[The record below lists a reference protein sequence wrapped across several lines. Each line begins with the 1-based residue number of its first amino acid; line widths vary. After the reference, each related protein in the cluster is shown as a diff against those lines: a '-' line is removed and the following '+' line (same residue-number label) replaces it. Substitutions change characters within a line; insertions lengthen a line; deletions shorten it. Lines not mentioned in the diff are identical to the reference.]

1 MKKLEDF
8 ADDINKCSKCGLCQ
22 SVCPVY
28 KITGNDC
35 AVSRGKFVMLDG
47 VLKGDLKLNKNIEKY
62 LDMCLKCGKCK
73 DFCPSNIDV
82 CEIFNTAKY
91 ECAKSTFHGKVEKF
105 LESKWVFGNVLKI
118 FKFFVQ
124 CSAGFKPLT
133 RDYVPPSP
141 SRGEGIESF
150 SSLQPCNSAT
160 VRLLYFQGCVNTV
173 YPKTE
178 RAFKKICAHLDN
190 VVIIER
196 DFDCCGLPFLSCGNM
211 ERFEE
216 VKKHNLQLIES
227 CDFDYI
233 LTDCASCESTLKGY
247 MNPSHQEIEY
257 EQSSAVENPSSK
269 SKISVLP
276 QGEDKNLKINCNK
289 KLTMPLPKEEKASLV
304 REVSRSDGGF
314 SFVNAAEFLAGQDI
328 TFKFKKPVKVT
339 FHKPCHLEN
348 DDFLKP
354 LLEKCKN
361 VEYVEMK
368 DYDECCGFAGEFAI
382 KNPKISREISKQK
395 ALNAYET
402 GADYILTTCP
412 ACVMGL
418 HQGFLAAGKK
428 APKIMNIIEF
438 LSLAEVEGK

>member
-91 ECAKSTFHGKVEKF
+91 ECAKNTIQGKFEKF
-105 LESKWVFGNVLKI
+105 FESKLVFGTFMKFMKI
-118 FKFFVQ
+118 FRRIN
-124 CSAGFKPLT
+124 SAASISGN
-133 RDYVPPSP
+133 
-141 SRGEGIESF
+141 RGEGCIK
-150 SSLQPCNSAT
+150 
-160 VRLLYFQGCVNTV
+160 LLYFKGCVNNV

-178 RAFKKICAHLDN
+178 RALKKIFSNLN
-190 VVIIER
+190 VEIIER
-196 DFDCCGLPFLSCGNM
+196 DFDCCGLPFLSSGNM

-216 VKKHNLQLIES
+216 VKKYNLALMDS
-227 CDFDYI
+227 DFDYI

-247 MNPSHQEIEY
+247 FNSTHAP
-257 EQSSAVENPSSK
+257 
-269 SKISVLP
+269 LTT
-276 QGEDKNLKINCNK
+276 EDK
-289 KLTMPLPKEEKASLV
+289 KASFERAV
-304 REVSRSDGGF
+304 ARSDGGF
-314 SFVNAAEFLAGQDI
+314 SFVNAAEFLAGQNI
-328 TFKFKKPVKVT
+328 KFKFKKPVKVT

-354 LLEKCKN
+354 LLQKCEN
-361 VEYVEMK
+361 VEYIEAE
-368 DYDECCGFAGEFAI
+368 DYDECCGFAGEFAL
-382 KNPKISREISKQK
+382 KNHKISKAISVKK
-395 ALNAYET
+395 ADNIAKTNA
-402 GADYILTTCP
+402 DIVLTTCP
-412 ACVMGL
+412 ACILGIK
-418 HQGFLAAGKK
+418 QGFLFSGKK
-428 APKIMNIIEF
+428 SPKIMNIMDF
-438 LSLAEVEGK
+438 LADSQIIV

>member
-73 DFCPSNIDV
+73 NFCPSNIDV

-91 ECAKSTFHGKVEKF
+91 ECAKNTIQGKFEKF
-105 LESKWVFGNVLKI
+105 FESKLVFGTFMKFMKI
-118 FKFFVQ
+118 FRRIN
-124 CSAGFKPLT
+124 STASISGN
-133 RDYVPPSP
+133 
-141 SRGEGIESF
+141 RGEGCIK
-150 SSLQPCNSAT
+150 
-160 VRLLYFQGCVNTV
+160 LLYFKGCVNNV

-178 RAFKKICAHLDN
+178 RALKKIFSNLN
-190 VVIIER
+190 VEIIER
-196 DFDCCGLPFLSCGNM
+196 DFDCCGLPFLSSGNM

-216 VKKHNLQLIES
+216 VKKYNLALMDS
-227 CDFDYI
+227 DFDYI

-247 MNPSHQEIEY
+247 FNSTHAP
-257 EQSSAVENPSSK
+257 
-269 SKISVLP
+269 LTT
-276 QGEDKNLKINCNK
+276 EDK
-289 KLTMPLPKEEKASLV
+289 KASFERAV
-304 REVSRSDGGF
+304 ARSDGGF
-314 SFVNAAEFLAGQDI
+314 SFVNAAEFLAGQNI
-328 TFKFKKPVKVT
+328 KFKFKKPVKVT

-354 LLEKCKN
+354 LLQKCEN
-361 VEYVEMK
+361 VEYIEAE

-382 KNPKISREISKQK
+382 KNHKISKNISVKK
-395 ALNAYET
+395 ANNIAKTNA
-402 GADYILTTCP
+402 DIVLTTCP
-412 ACVMGL
+412 ACILGIK
-418 HQGFLAAGKK
+418 QGFLFSGKK
-428 APKIMNIIEF
+428 SPKVMNIMEF
-438 LSLAEVEGK
+438 LADSQIIV

>member
-91 ECAKSTFHGKVEKF
+91 ECAKNTFHGKVEKF
-105 LESKWVFGNVLKI
+105 LESKWVFGGFI
-118 FKFFVQ
+118 KFIKKF
-124 CSAGFKPLT
+124 PLI
-133 RDYVPPSP
+133 RPSDTF
-141 SRGEGIESF
+141 SRHRGEGY
-150 SSLQPCNSAT
+150 
-160 VRLLYFQGCVNTV
+160 VKLLYFKGCVNNV

-178 RAFKKICAHLDN
+178 RALKKIFSHLN
-190 VVIIER
+190 VEIIER
-196 DFDCCGLPFLSCGNM
+196 DFDCCGLPFLSSGNK

-216 VKKHNLQLIES
+216 VKKYNLELINN
-227 CDFDYI
+227 CHFDYI

-247 MNPSHQEIEY
+247 KNPSPGTTSHPLQ
-257 EQSSAVENPSSK
+257 QGARV
-269 SKISVLP
+269 KIL
-276 QGEDKNLKINCNK
+276 
-289 KLTMPLPKEEKASLV
+289 
-304 REVSRSDGGF
+304 
-314 SFVNAAEFLAGQDI
+314 NAAEFLVGQNI
-328 TFKFKKPVKVT
+328 KFKFKFKKPVKVT

-354 LLEKCKN
+354 LLEKCEN
-361 VEYVEMK
+361 VEYIEMK

-382 KNPKISREISKQK
+382 KNPKISRAISKQK
-395 ALNAYET
+395 ALNAVAT

-418 HQGFLAAGKK
+418 YQGFLAAGKK
-428 APKIMNIIEF
+428 TPKIMNIIEF
-438 LSLAEVEGK
+438 LSIAEILDLQSNAPAKPAVKD

>member
-73 DFCPSNIDV
+73 NFCPSNIDV

-91 ECAKSTFHGKVEKF
+91 ECAKNTLHGKFEKF
-105 LESKWVFGNVLKI
+105 FESKLVFGTFMKFMKI
-118 FKFFVQ
+118 FRRIN
-124 CSAGFKPLT
+124 SAASISGN
-133 RDYVPPSP
+133 
-141 SRGEGIESF
+141 RGEGCIK
-150 SSLQPCNSAT
+150 
-160 VRLLYFQGCVNTV
+160 LLYFKGCVNNV

-178 RAFKKICAHLDN
+178 RALKKIFSNLN
-190 VVIIER
+190 VEIIER
-196 DFDCCGLPFLSCGNM
+196 DFDCCGLPFLSSGNM

-216 VKKHNLQLIES
+216 VKKYNLALVDS
-227 CDFDYI
+227 DFDYI

-247 MNPSHQEIEY
+247 FNSTHAP
-257 EQSSAVENPSSK
+257 
-269 SKISVLP
+269 LTT
-276 QGEDKNLKINCNK
+276 EDK
-289 KLTMPLPKEEKASLV
+289 KASFERAV
-304 REVSRSDGGF
+304 ARSDGGF
-314 SFVNAAEFLAGQDI
+314 SFVNAAEFLAGQNI
-328 TFKFKKPVKVT
+328 KFKFKKPVKVT

-354 LLEKCKN
+354 LLQKCEN
-361 VEYVEMK
+361 VEYIEAE

-382 KNPKISREISKQK
+382 KNHKISKNISVKK
-395 ALNAYET
+395 ANNIAKTNA
-402 GADYILTTCP
+402 DIVLTTCP
-412 ACVMGL
+412 ACILGIK
-418 HQGFLAAGKK
+418 QGFLFSGKK
-428 APKIMNIIEF
+428 SPKIMNIMEF
-438 LSLAEVEGK
+438 LADSQIIV

>member
-91 ECAKSTFHGKVEKF
+91 ECAKNTIQGKFEKF
-105 LESKWVFGNVLKI
+105 FESKLVFGTFMKFMKI
-118 FKFFVQ
+118 FRRIN
-124 CSAGFKPLT
+124 STASISGN
-133 RDYVPPSP
+133 
-141 SRGEGIESF
+141 RGEGCIK
-150 SSLQPCNSAT
+150 
-160 VRLLYFQGCVNTV
+160 LLYFKGCVNNV

-178 RAFKKICAHLDN
+178 RALKKIFSNLN
-190 VVIIER
+190 VEIIER
-196 DFDCCGLPFLSCGNM
+196 DFDCCGLPFLSSGNM

-216 VKKHNLQLIES
+216 VKKYNLALMDS
-227 CDFDYI
+227 DFDYI

-247 MNPSHQEIEY
+247 FNSTHA
-257 EQSSAVENPSSK
+257 S
-269 SKISVLP
+269 LTT
-276 QGEDKNLKINCNK
+276 EDK
-289 KLTMPLPKEEKASLV
+289 KASFERAV
-304 REVSRSDGGF
+304 ARSDGGF
-314 SFVNAAEFLAGQDI
+314 SFVNAAEFLAGQNI
-328 TFKFKKPVKVT
+328 KFKFKKPVKVT
-339 FHKPCHLEN
+339 FHKPCHLDK

-354 LLEKCKN
+354 LLQKCEN
-361 VEYVEMK
+361 VEYIEAE

-382 KNPKISREISKQK
+382 KNHKISKNISVKK
-395 ALNAYET
+395 ANNIAKTNA
-402 GADYILTTCP
+402 DIVLTTCP
-412 ACVMGL
+412 ACILGIK
-418 HQGFLAAGKK
+418 QGFLFSGKK
-428 APKIMNIIEF
+428 SPKIMNIMDF
-438 LSLAEVEGK
+438 LADSQIIV

>member
-91 ECAKSTFHGKVEKF
+91 ECAKNTIQGKFEKF
-105 LESKWVFGNVLKI
+105 FESKLVFGTFMKFMKI
-118 FKFFVQ
+118 FRRIN
-124 CSAGFKPLT
+124 SAASISGN
-133 RDYVPPSP
+133 
-141 SRGEGIESF
+141 RGEGCIK
-150 SSLQPCNSAT
+150 
-160 VRLLYFQGCVNTV
+160 LLYFKGCVNNV

-178 RAFKKICAHLDN
+178 RALKKIFSNLN
-190 VVIIER
+190 VEIIER
-196 DFDCCGLPFLSCGNM
+196 DFDCCGLPFLSSGNM

-216 VKKHNLQLIES
+216 VKKYNLALMDS
-227 CDFDYI
+227 DFDYI

-247 MNPSHQEIEY
+247 FNSTHAPLTTEDKKASFE
-257 EQSSAVENPSSK
+257 SAV
-269 SKISVLP
+269 
-276 QGEDKNLKINCNK
+276 
-289 KLTMPLPKEEKASLV
+289 A
-304 REVSRSDGGF
+304 RSDGGF
-314 SFVNAAEFLAGQDI
+314 SFVNAAEFLAGQNI
-328 TFKFKKPVKVT
+328 KFKFKKPVKVT

-354 LLEKCKN
+354 LLQKCEN
-361 VEYVEMK
+361 VEYIEAE
-368 DYDECCGFAGEFAI
+368 DYDECCGFAGEFAL
-382 KNPKISREISKQK
+382 KNHKISKNISVKK
-395 ALNAYET
+395 ANNIAKTNA
-402 GADYILTTCP
+402 DIVLTTCP
-412 ACVMGL
+412 ACILGIK
-418 HQGFLAAGKK
+418 QGFLFSGKK
-428 APKIMNIIEF
+428 SPKIMNIMEF
-438 LSLAEVEGK
+438 LADSQIIV

>member
-73 DFCPSNIDV
+73 KFCPSNIDV

-91 ECAKSTFHGKVEKF
+91 ECAKNTIQGKFEKF
-105 LESKWVFGNVLKI
+105 FESKLVFGTFMKFMKI
-118 FKFFVQ
+118 FRRIN
-124 CSAGFKPLT
+124 SAASISGN
-133 RDYVPPSP
+133 
-141 SRGEGIESF
+141 RGEGYIK
-150 SSLQPCNSAT
+150 
-160 VRLLYFQGCVNTV
+160 LLYFKGCVNNV

-178 RAFKKICAHLDN
+178 RALKKIFSHLN
-190 VVIIER
+190 IEIIER
-196 DFDCCGLPFLSCGNM
+196 DFDCCGLPFLSSGNM

-216 VKKHNLQLIES
+216 VKKYNLALMDS
-227 CDFDYI
+227 DFDYI

-247 MNPSHQEIEY
+247 FNSTHAP
-257 EQSSAVENPSSK
+257 
-269 SKISVLP
+269 LTT
-276 QGEDKNLKINCNK
+276 EDK
-289 KLTMPLPKEEKASLV
+289 KASFERAV
-304 REVSRSDGGF
+304 ARSDGGF
-314 SFVNAAEFLAGQDI
+314 SFVNAAEFLAGQNI
-328 TFKFKKPVKVT
+328 KFKFKKPVKVT

-354 LLEKCKN
+354 LLQKCEN
-361 VEYVEMK
+361 VEYIEAE

-382 KNPKISREISKQK
+382 KNHKISKNISVKK
-395 ALNAYET
+395 ANNIAKTNA
-402 GADYILTTCP
+402 DIVLTTCP
-412 ACVMGL
+412 ACILGIK
-418 HQGFLAAGKK
+418 QGFLFSGKK
-428 APKIMNIIEF
+428 SPKIMNIMEF
-438 LSLAEVEGK
+438 LADSQIIV